1 MSSVLHTH
9 TCMGHTC
16 TSHTETQYVKT
27 ERERKDKHLL
37 VRALI
42 FCSGVGMK
50 RETLPCP
57 TPSPGNFAGLA
68 GKHSLP
74 ASDYKMPYVTWG
86 MFQIL
91 FLGKEVIL
99 ESMRGRPSSAWNWK
113 MPKGALSS
121 LEGPGGQTLESL
133 ASLPW
138 ASALMF

>member
-1 MSSVLHTH
+1 MHETH
-9 TCMGHTC
+9 MYITHRDTI
-16 TSHTETQYVKT
+16 SKNR

-42 FCSGVGMK
+42 FYSGVGMK

-57 TPSPGNFAGLA
+57 TPSPGDFAGLA
-68 GKHSLP
+68 GKPSLP

-121 LEGPGGQTLESL
+121 LAGPGGQTLESL

-138 ASALMF
+138 ASALIF